1 MPGRWELRWYAFA
14 RGVVEGFCRVF
25 WRVSVEGREHVP
37 TEGPFVL
44 SPVHRSYVD
53 TMFCG
58 CTTRRRLRFMGKDSV
73 WKYKAVGR
81 FVSSLGGF
89 PVHRGM
95 PDREALR
102 TCEAAIAAGEPV
114 VIYPEG
120 ERKSGPVVQPLRD
133 GAAFVACRTGVP
145 IIPVGI
151 GGSEWAMPKGAKF
164 LHPVRVAIVIGRP
177 LTPPARTEAGRVP
190 RRVIGEMTEQL
201 HTELQALFD
210 EARAKAGRP

>member
-1 MPGRWELRWYAFA
+1 MSARGLRWYAFA
-14 RGVVEGFCRVF
+14 RWVVEIWCRAF
-25 WRVSVEGREHVP
+25 WRVSVQGRENVP
-37 TEGPFVL
+37 TTGPFVL

-73 WKYKAVGR
+73 WKYKWVGR
-81 FVSSLGGF
+81 FVSSLGAF

-102 TCEAAIAAGEPV
+102 MCEEAIAAGEPV

-120 ERKSGPVVQPLRD
+120 ERKGGSLVHPLRD
-133 GAAFVACRTGVP
+133 GAAFVACRAGVP
-145 IIPVGI
+145 IVPVGI

-164 LHPVRVAIVIGRP
+164 FHPVKVAIVIGKP
-177 LTPPARTEAGRVP
+177 LVPPARPEGSRVP
-190 RRVIGEMTEQL
+190 RRVVAEMTEQL
-201 HTELQALFD
+201 HEDLQELFD
-210 EARAKAGRP
+210 QARARAGRP